1 MKICYAQRRELY
13 TFYIQNSTL
22 YIQHRHIVRLTP
34 NFASA
39 RILTMSSHQP
49 TGEDPRYLQ
58 EQIITYLGN
67 KRRLLDFIGKAVLQ
81 VRERMGGRKL
91 RCFDAFSG
99 SGIVSRY
106 LKQHAELLFSND
118 LESYARILNTCYLA
132 NRDIV
137 SQAKLPELHAHL
149 LQQIEQNLAPG
160 MLAAY
165 YAPQDDT
172 HICPGERV
180 FYTRR
185 NAIYLDTARRCIG
198 AIPEAM
204 QPFFLAPLLCEAS
217 VHTNTAGIFKG
228 FYKDKSGI
236 GKFGGRGANAL
247 QRILA
252 PIELPLPIFS
262 RFDCENH
269 VLQSDATAAAA
280 TLPELDLA
288 YLDPP
293 YNQHP
298 YGSNYFMLNLLLQ
311 NKEPQQISRVSGIPA
326 DWNRSPYNKRAQVQQ
341 ALDKLLHTLP
351 ARFILISYNSEGF
364 IPLPEMQQLLSR
376 HGKFQIMETDYA
388 TFRGCRNL
396 CARALSVKEYLF
408 LLEK

>member
-1 MKICYAQRRELY
+1 
-13 TFYIQNSTL
+13 
-22 YIQHRHIVRLTP
+22 
-34 NFASA
+34 
-39 RILTMSSHQP
+39 MSSEP
-49 TGEDPRYLQ
+49 PAWEDPRYLQ

-67 KRRLLDFIGKAVLQ
+67 KRRLLDFIGLAVAQ
-81 VRERMGGRKL
+81 VRERLGGRKL

-106 LKQHAELLFSND
+106 LKQHAELLYTND
-118 LESYARILNTCYLA
+118 LEDYSRVLNTCYLA
-132 NRDIV
+132 NSDTV
-137 SQAKLPELHAHL
+137 QAARLPEHHAAL
-149 LQQIEQNLAPG
+149 LQQIEATLSPG
-160 MLAAY
+160 LLAAH
-165 YAPQDDT
+165 YAPQDDA
-172 HICPGERV
+172 HILPGERV

-185 NAIYLDTARRCIG
+185 NAMYLDTARRCIG
-198 AIPEAM
+198 ELPQEL

-228 FYKDKSGI
+228 FYKDKGGI
-236 GKFGGRGANAL
+236 GKFGGSGANAL

-262 RFDCENH
+262 RFDCEHH
-269 VLQSDATAAAA
+269 VLQQDATAAAA
-280 TLPELDLA
+280 SLPELDLA

-298 YGSNYFMLNLLLQ
+298 YGSNYFMLNLLLR
-311 NKEPQQISRVSGIPA
+311 NKVPQHISRVSGIPC

-341 ALDKLLHTLP
+341 AMDTLLTALP
-351 ARFILISYNSEGF
+351 ARFALISYNSEGF
-364 IPLPEMQQLLSR
+364 IPLPEMLSLLER
-376 HGKFQIMETDYA
+376 HGKVQHMETEYA

-396 CARALSVKEYLF
+396 RSRALSVKEYLF

>member
-1 MKICYAQRRELY
+1 
-13 TFYIQNSTL
+13 
-22 YIQHRHIVRLTP
+22 
-34 NFASA
+34 
-39 RILTMSSHQP
+39 MSNQP
-49 TGEDPRYLQ
+49 PAEENPRFLQ
-58 EQIITYLGN
+58 DQIITYLGN
-67 KRRLLDFIGKAVLQ
+67 KRRLLDFIGKAVVH
-81 VRERMGGRKL
+81 VRQQLGGRKL

-106 LKQHAELLFSND
+106 LKQHAGLLYTND
-118 LESYARILNTCYLA
+118 LEDYARVLNTCYLA
-132 NRDIV
+132 NTDTV
-137 SQAKLPELHAHL
+137 QAAALPEHHATL
-149 LQQIEQNLAPG
+149 LQQIEQTLAPG
-160 MLAAY
+160 LLAAH
-165 YAPQDDT
+165 YAPQDDA

-198 AIPEAM
+198 ELPQEI

-247 QRILA
+247 QRIMA
-252 PIELPLPIFS
+252 PIALPLPLFS
-262 RFDCENH
+262 RFDCEHH

-280 TLPELDLA
+280 SLPELDFA

-298 YGSNYFMLNLLLQ
+298 YGSNYFMLNLLL
-311 NKEPQQISRVSGIPA
+311 NYTEPQHASRVSGIPA
-326 DWNRSPYNKRAQVQQ
+326 DWNRSAYNKRTLVHQ
-341 ALDKLLHTLP
+341 ALDSLLAALP

-364 IPLPEMQQLLSR
+364 ITPGEMQQLLR
-376 HGKFQIMETDYA
+376 KHGKFQVMETDYA

-396 CARALSVKEYLF
+396 RTRALSVKEYLF

>member
-1 MKICYAQRRELY
+1 M
-13 TFYIQNSTL
+13 ND
-22 YIQHRHIVRLTP
+22 TP
-34 NFASA
+34 
-39 RILTMSSHQP
+39 P
-49 TGEDPRYLQ
+49 GGEDPRFLQ

-67 KRRLLDFIGKAVLQ
+67 KRRLLSFIGQAVAQ
-81 VRERMGGRKL
+81 VRERLGGRKL

-106 LKQHAELLFSND
+106 LKQHATLLYAND
-118 LESYARILNTCYLA
+118 LENYARVLNTCYLA
-132 NRDIV
+132 NSDTVR
-137 SQAKLPELHAHL
+137 QAELPRIHAE
-149 LQQIEQNLAPG
+149 LQQQIAANLAPG
-160 MLAAY
+160 LLANQ
-165 YAPQDDT
+165 YAPQDDNN
-172 HICPGERV
+172 IRPGERV

-198 AIPEAM
+198 QLPEKL

-228 FYKDKSGI
+228 FYKDKSGV

-252 PIELPLPIFS
+252 PIELPLPVFS
-262 RFDCENH
+262 RFDCEHH
-269 VLQSDATAAAA
+269 VLQTDATAAAT
-280 TLPELDLA
+280 TLPEMDLV

-298 YGSNYFMLNLLLQ
+298 YGSNYFMLNLLLEHQ
-311 NKEPQQISRVSGIPA
+311 PPRQASRVSGIPT
-326 DWNRSPYNKRAQVQQ
+326 DWNRSPYNKRSQVEQ
-341 ALDKLLHTLP
+341 ALETLLATLP
-351 ARFILISYNSEGF
+351 SRFVLISYNSEGF
-364 IPLPEMQQLLSR
+364 IPLPAMQDMLRR
-376 HGKFQIMETDYA
+376 HGRVQLMETDYA

-396 CARALSVKEYLF
+396 RARALSVKEYLF